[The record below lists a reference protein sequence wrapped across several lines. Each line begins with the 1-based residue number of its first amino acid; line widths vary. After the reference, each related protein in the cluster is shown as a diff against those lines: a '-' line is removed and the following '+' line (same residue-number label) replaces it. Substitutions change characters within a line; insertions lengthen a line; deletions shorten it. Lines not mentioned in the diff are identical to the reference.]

1 MNIDID
7 SLIHSMDIQRLT
19 RSRRTPSINI
29 PRQGPVEPRIG
40 ISGHNVAT
48 HDDLPA
54 LETRD
59 GFKDRASDAREPGP
73 DGVGVG
79 VRWTDWGGA
88 ERAAEGSEGEVVVEG
103 RVDGI
108 AFGEGREGEVI
119 FLHDGG
125 DDIHSAVLDIIWGL
139 VQRDTVV
146 DEGADFLGESVGFDA
161 AVDDVCCL
169 GGLEDEAKL
178 VAARGGQ
185 FLCEGDVVAGLEGGG
200 EPGLDL

>member
-1 MNIDID
+1 MNININP
-7 SLIHSMDIQRLT
+7 LIHSMDIQRFT
-19 RSRRTPSINI
+19 RPRRTPSIYI
-29 PRQGPVEPRIG
+29 PRQGPVESRIG
-40 ISGHNVAT
+40 IPGHDISAD
-48 HDDLPA
+48 DDLPA

-59 GFKDRASDAREPGP
+59 RLEHGASDAREPGP

-79 VRWTDWGGA
+79 VRWTDRGGA
-88 ERAAEGSEGEVVVEG
+88 EGAAEGSEGEVVVEG

-139 VQRDTVV
+139 VQCDTVV

-161 AVDDVCCL
+161 AVDDVCGL
-169 GGLEDEAKL
+169 GGLEDEAEL
-178 VAARGGQ
+178 VAAGGGQ
-185 FLCEGDVVAGLEGGG
+185 FLCEGDVVA
-200 EPGLDL
+200 